1 MSLRSRSDD
10 DEKEK
15 LLLLKGKPLRHI
27 EGSCELLDES
37 EQDKIIDDLKQ
48 EAYSQSQWNREVFH
62 YLYLAVSMLYVVC
75 MYYTYQIP
83 YSMGHQR
90 IFEDVVQIRSF
101 YVFYTGSVYC
111 SIVAAFIVK
120 VRMMLCPYL
129 VHLSWLTSFYH
140 VALLFLPWSDAQ
152 LDRTADSPVVAGVLV
167 EHHVEASCA
176 CAEYPVA
183 ATGQPLHPSLVGLH
197 RQGYQRVG
205 VVCRAHGCIQIQ
217 PQVRIV

>member
-15 LLLLKGKPLRHI
+15 LLLLKGKPRHI

-120 VRMMLCPYL
+120 RSYSFPGMM
-129 VHLSWLTSFYH
+129 HSWT
-140 VALLFLPWSDAQ
+140 ALLIAL
-152 LDRTADSPVVAGVLV
+152 L
-167 EHHVEASCA
+167 
-176 CAEYPVA
+176 
-183 ATGQPLHPSLVGLH
+183 SLVYWSSIMWRH
-197 RQGYQRVG
+197 RVHVLSILWLPLGNLCTLLLSVYIDRDTNELVSS
-205 VVCRAHGCIQIQ
+205 VERMDAFKYNLKSV
-217 PQVRIV
+217 